1 MNTSTDA
8 APLKRVVG
16 VGSLGLNIVNL
27 TIASGIFAL
36 PAGMAL
42 RLGSAAPLAYLVCAL
57 LFGLVGLCFAEA
69 GSRVGSAGGLYAYA
83 RVPFGPV
90 VGGVA
95 GTLLWVASGAS
106 ADAAI
111 VNLLT
116 DTLAKVIPALA
127 APWVRVAIILG
138 LFAVVTVINI
148 RGARNGVRLSVLMTI
163 IKIAPLVLLAVV
175 GLFVIDWSRLIW
187 TTMPS
192 LGSLGGASVSLFFAF
207 IGVEAALS
215 MSGEVV
221 RPARTV
227 PRAILLGLLMIG
239 SLYVGLQLVAQG
251 ALGNALATSQTPL
264 VDSANL
270 VLGSWGGAFLAATLA
285 LSASGCIAG
294 DLLSTPRVLFAF
306 AQQGQLP
313 RQVASV
319 HSRFGTPWIAI
330 IVYAVVCAGLALSGT
345 FTQLAVISTSGTL
358 ILYLICCL
366 GVLRLRAR
374 KVAMEGEP
382 FVAPGGPV
390 VPILAVGVIL
400 WMLGSLTRPE
410 QWSALVFVVVV
421 TIIFAVHTRMQRAST
436 RS

>member
-1 MNTSTDA
+1 MNTTTDA

-16 VGSLGLNIVNL
+16 VGSLSMNVVNL

-36 PAGMAL
+36 PAAMAAT
-42 RLGSAAPLAYLVCAL
+42 LGHAAPLAYLVCAV

-69 GSRVGSAGGLYAYA
+69 GSRIGSAGGLYAYA
-83 RVPFGPV
+83 SVPFGPI

-111 VNLLT
+111 VNLLVN
-116 DTLAKVIPALA
+116 TLQNVIPALA
-127 APWVRVAIILG
+127 APGVRVAIILG
-138 LFAVVTVINI
+138 LFAVVAVINV
-148 RGARNGVRLSVLMTI
+148 RGVRNGVRLSVLMTI

-175 GLFVIDWSRLIW
+175 GLFVIDWSQLGWI
-187 TTMPS
+187 TMPS
-192 LGSLGGASVSLFFAF
+192 LKSLGGASVSLFFAF

-239 SLYVGLQLVAQG
+239 SLYISLQLVAQG

-264 VDSANL
+264 VDSARI
-270 VLGSWGGAFLAATLA
+270 VLGPWGGAFLAATLA

-306 AQQGQLP
+306 AREGQLP
-313 RQVASV
+313 RQVAAV
-319 HSRFGTPWIAI
+319 HPRFGTPWIAI
-330 IVYAVVCAGLALSGT
+330 IVYAVVCAALALSGT
-345 FTQLAVISTSGTL
+345 FNQLAVISSSGTL
-358 ILYLICCL
+358 ILYFICCL

-382 FVAPGGPV
+382 FVAPGGPL
-390 VPILAVGVIL
+390 VPILAMGVIL
-400 WMLGSLTRPE
+400 WMLWSLSLQE
-410 QWSALVFVVVV
+410 QLAALAVVAVV
-421 TIIFAVHTRMQRAST
+421 AIIYAVHERMKRPHF